1 MRTNLSIAVLVSVA
15 ATLPTAL
22 PCFGQVALCVD
33 VRADEKDLAGFRRL
47 VLEEVGHHPGHRVV
61 AADCRSRLAV
71 ELLTV
76 AGRRHLTARVDE
88 EIPVRYEVDDP
99 KDLSHRLTDAIALA
113 LHNDPVYLSE
123 SLEHQTA
130 FQRFGESI
138 RKGHNLWRVEAFQV
152 IANGDGNVA
161 QAPGL
166 AVAMTRGSG
175 HWQVAARIYGGGW
188 PASAALGRNELR
200 AMTGFDAGLTWEASE
215 KASTTFYGSGGA
227 GLQYLRFEGLF
238 DRGGTPTRDHVDQ
251 VGLALWLRA
260 GVRFFRWNDFD
271 LDIWAAGYLPCF
283 KTADPDSDL
292 FGGKG
297 AYTPMAQIGL
307 GVGF

>member
-1 MRTNLSIAVLVSVA
+1 MRTNLLIASLATVA
-15 ATLPTAL
+15 ATLATAL
-22 PCFGQVALCVD
+22 PCLGQVALCVD
-33 VRADEKDLAGFRRL
+33 VRADQNELAAFRKL
-47 VLEEVGHHPGHRVV
+47 VLEEVGHHPGHRV
-61 AADCRSRLAV
+61 APDDCRAHLAV

-76 AGRRHLTARVDE
+76 SGRRHLTARVDE

-99 KDLSHRLTDAIALA
+99 KDLSRRLTDAIALA
-113 LHNDPVYLSE
+113 LHNDPVYLAE

-130 FQRFGESI
+130 FLRFGESI
-138 RKGHNLWRVEAFQV
+138 RKGHNLWRVEAFQA
-152 IANGDGNVA
+152 IASGDGNVA

-175 HWQVAARIYGGGW
+175 HWQVGARIYGGGW
-188 PASAALGRNELR
+188 PTSAALGRNELR
-200 AMTGFDAGLTWEASE
+200 VMTGFDAGLTWEASE
-215 KASTTFYGSGGA
+215 KASASFYGSAGA
-227 GLQYLRFEGLF
+227 GLQYLRFEGRF
-238 DRGGTPTRDHVDQ
+238 DQGGQTVRDHVDQ
-251 VGLALWLRA
+251 IGLALWMRA

-271 LDIWAAGYLPCF
+271 LDVWVAGYLPCF
-283 KTADPDSDL
+283 KTHDPDSDL